1 MNDRLKDSL
10 SKVPEVTIAFWVIK
24 ILATTLG
31 ETGGDAFSMT
41 LDWGYALSSIMF
53 AAIFLA
59 VVTFQIKS
67 SRFHPRLY
75 WFVIIATTT
84 LGTTMAD
91 FATRSLGIGYSGGS
105 LILLILLVLSLAVWR
120 FSTGSISVDSIT
132 TPKVEMFYWG
142 TILFSQTL
150 GTALGDW
157 MADTNEFGYERGAL
171 VFAGALAIIAAAYYF
186 TKISR
191 TTLFWCAFILT
202 RPLGATLGDLLDKP
216 LEHGGFAF
224 GRFSASGIIIL
235 LIVVCMWLFP
245 QRAGLHPGGE
255 EEPA

>member
-1 MNDRLKDSL
+1 MNDTTITRA
-10 SKVPEVTIAFWVIK
+10 SKVPAVTIAFWLIK

-41 LDWGYALSSIMF
+41 LDWGYAFSSFVF
-53 AAIFLA
+53 AAVLLA
-59 VVTFQIKS
+59 VMIFQVKS
-67 SRFHPRLY
+67 SKFHPWLY

-84 LGTTMAD
+84 LGTTVAD
-91 FATRSLGIGYSGGS
+91 FATRSMGIGYAGGS
-105 LILLILLVLSLAVWR
+105 AILFGLLIVSLVVWR
-120 FSTGSISVDSIT
+120 LSTGSISVDSIST
-132 TPKVEMFYWG
+132 AKVEMFYWA

-157 MADTNEFGYERGAL
+157 MADTNGFGYERGAL
-171 VFAGALAIIAAAYYF
+171 VFAGALAILAAAYYF
-186 TKISR
+186 TRISR
-191 TTLFWCAFILT
+191 TALFWCAFILT

-224 GRFSASGIIIL
+224 GRFSASGILIV

-245 QRAGLHPGGE
+245 QRAGAHPGTE
-255 EEPA
+255 EA